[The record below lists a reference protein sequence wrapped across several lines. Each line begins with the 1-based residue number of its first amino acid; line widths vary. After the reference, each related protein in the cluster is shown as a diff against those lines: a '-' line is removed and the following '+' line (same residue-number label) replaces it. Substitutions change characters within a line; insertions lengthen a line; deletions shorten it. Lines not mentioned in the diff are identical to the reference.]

1 MATEYAVGEKAVYPA
16 QGVAEVVSIDTKD
29 ILGTSQKF
37 YVLRV
42 LDSDKKIMIPVEKVD
57 SVGLRQI
64 IQDEQIEEVYDI
76 LRERNVDLNTQTWN
90 RRYRAYID
98 KIQTGSPFEI
108 AEVYRDLILLTEYK
122 TLSHGE
128 KTMLANARRLLIQE
142 LAIAKDATEDA
153 ITDELEHIFAA

>member
-1 MATEYAVGEKAVYPA
+1 MATEFAVGEKAVYPA
-16 QGVAEVVSIDTKD
+16 QGVAEVVSIDTKE
-29 ILGTSQKF
+29 IMGTSQTF

-64 IQDEQIEEVYDI
+64 IRNKEIDDVYDI
-76 LRERNVDLNTQTWN
+76 LRERDVDLNTQTWN
-90 RRYRAYID
+90 RRYRAYVE

-108 AEVYRDLILLTEYK
+108 AEVLRDLNLLKAYK
-122 TLSHGE
+122 TLSFGE
-128 KTMLANARRLLIQE
+128 KKMLDNAKRLLIQE